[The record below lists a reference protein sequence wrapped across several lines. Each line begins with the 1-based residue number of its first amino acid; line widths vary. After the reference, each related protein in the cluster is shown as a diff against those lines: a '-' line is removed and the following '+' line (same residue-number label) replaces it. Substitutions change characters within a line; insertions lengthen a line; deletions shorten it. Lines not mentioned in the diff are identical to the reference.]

1 MLGICLRSRPWVPRC
16 LIYWTSLWFVSLTDC
31 CMCSK
36 PWSMWRPRQLQWW
49 NCWNCFWLRCSK
61 RGHIW
66 GILIPIYY
74 GVESICA
81 VPASQTSKIQISGF
95 VKLTENNYLE
105 LLNAVAQIGPIAISV
120 DASTWHAYDGGIYNG
135 CNQTTS
141 DIDHA
146 VVLVGYGPGYW
157 LVRNSWSASWG
168 EAGYIKLYRDDNE
181 EFIAPLMWHLWT
193 EQLVLA
199 KLIQS
204 QPVVPAASFM
214 TQLILLT

>member
-36 PWSMWRPRQLQWW
+36 PWSMWRPRQLQWC

-66 GILIPIYY
+66 GILIPIY
-74 GVESICA
+74 
-81 VPASQTSKIQISGF
+81 
-95 VKLTENNYLE
+95 LE
-105 LLNAVAQIGPIAISV
+105 LLNGVAQIGPIAISV

-146 VVLVGYGPGYW
+146 VFW
-157 LVRNSWSASWG
+157 LVMVQATGLSATPGLPPGVKLAISNFIVMITRN
-168 EAGYIKLYRDDNE
+168 LT
-181 EFIAPLMWHLWT
+181 APLMWHLWT